1 MIPSH
6 ERTDPG
12 AVSRSDA
19 DGGQEV
25 RRGAGSFRGLFIVFE
40 GGDGAGKTT
49 QVNLLCTAL
58 QQRGH
63 DVLATREPGD
73 TWLGGQIRHLV
84 LSPDSGGISPKA
96 EALLYNADKAQ
107 HLAEVVRPALDQGRI
122 VVSDRYVDSTIAY
135 QGAGRALSVDEVAR
149 LAGWATDDLVPDLTV
164 LLDVDPATAAERMDG
179 RDRMESAGDEFHR
192 RVRDNFLELARR
204 GGGRYLVVPAQLTA
218 EQIAAQVLQRVALL
232 TAGDVGA
239 PCEVEAHCAVD
250 HDAASHGAV
259 DRGGVSPLRPAATEP
274 REAGE
279 S

>member
-6 ERTDPG
+6 EHADPG

-25 RRGAGSFRGLFIVFE
+25 RRGAGPARGLFIVFE

-63 DVLATREPGD
+63 DVLTTREPGD

-84 LSPDSGGISPKA
+84 LSPDSGEISPKA

-107 HLAEVVRPALDQGRI
+107 HLAEVVRPALEQGRI

-149 LAGWATDDLVPDLTV
+149 LAGWATDGLVPDLT
-164 LLDVDPATAAERMDG
+164 
-179 RDRMESAGDEFHR
+179 
-192 RVRDNFLELARR
+192 
-204 GGGRYLVVPAQLTA
+204 
-218 EQIAAQVLQRVALL
+218 
-232 TAGDVGA
+232 
-239 PCEVEAHCAVD
+239 AV
-250 HDAASHGAV
+250 S
-259 DRGGVSPLRPAATEP
+259 
-274 REAGE
+274 
-279 S
+279 

>member
-25 RRGAGSFRGLFIVFE
+25 RRGAGPARGLFIVFE

-58 QQRGH
+58 QQCGH
-63 DVLATREPGD
+63 DVLTTREPGD

-84 LSPDSGGISPKA
+84 LSPDSGEISPKA

-107 HLAEVVRPALDQGRI
+107 HLAEVVRPALEQGRI

-149 LAGWATDDLVPDLTV
+149 LAGWATDGLVPDLTV
-164 LLDVDPATAAERMDG
+164 LLDVDPVTAAERMDN

-218 EQIAAQVLQRVALL
+218 EQIAAQVLQRVSLL
-232 TAGDVGA
+232 AGRDIGA
-239 PCEVEAHCAVD
+239 PGTTD
-250 HDAASHGAV
+250 HGGA
-259 DRGGVSPLRPAATEP
+259 DRGGAGRLRPEATGP
-274 REAGE
+274 CKAGE

>member
-12 AVSRSDA
+12 SVSRSDA

-25 RRGAGSFRGLFIVFE
+25 RRDAGPARGLFIVFE

-63 DVLATREPGD
+63 DVLTTREPGD

-84 LSPDSGGISPKA
+84 LSPDSGEISPKA

-107 HLAEVVRPALDQGRI
+107 HLAEVVRPALEQGRI

-135 QGAGRALSVDEVAR
+135 QGAARALSVDGGAW
-149 LAGWATDDLVPDLTV
+149 L
-164 LLDVDPATAAERMDG
+164 DG
-179 RDRMESAGDEFHR
+179 RPMVWSPISQCCSTSIRSPQPNVWTTGTVWSLPAMNSTDEYGTTSWSWPVVAAAG
-192 RVRDNFLELARR
+192 
-204 GGGRYLVVPAQLTA
+204 TW
-218 EQIAAQVLQRVALL
+218 
-232 TAGDVGA
+232 
-239 PCEVEAHCAVD
+239 
-250 HDAASHGAV
+250 S
-259 DRGGVSPLRPAATEP
+259 SPH
-274 REAGE
+274 

>member
-25 RRGAGSFRGLFIVFE
+25 RRDAGPARGLFIVFE

-63 DVLATREPGD
+63 DVLTTREPGD

-84 LSPDSGGISPKA
+84 LSPDSGEISPKA
-96 EALLYNADKAQ
+96 EALLYNADKVQ
-107 HLAEVVRPALDQGRI
+107 HLAEVVRPALEQGRI

-149 LAGWATDDLVPDLTV
+149 LAGWATDGLVPDLTV
-164 LLDVDPATAAERMDG
+164 LLDVDPVTAAERMDN

-192 RVRDNFLELARR
+192 RVRDNFLELARL

-218 EQIAAQVLQRVALL
+218 EQIAAQVLQRVSLL
-232 TAGDVGA
+232 AGRDIEA
-239 PCEVEAHCAVD
+239 P
-250 HDAASHGAV
+250 GTT
-259 DRGGVSPLRPAATEP
+259 DRGGADRLRPEATGSW
-274 REAGE
+274 EAGE